1 MSELVTGPVGRVNPT
16 ARTSHS
22 APLLPFPL
30 FLPLPSHDS
39 LSLSPFIQH
48 PPLLLFP
55 PSTPQSPTSGT
66 FRRCPS
72 WIWLSYSSGRFFF
85 FSFASCT
92 CLSPPFLN
100 PTQPYTTCHLPG
112 SPSDH
117 LSFLPLAWLRVPL
130 HFFSFYR
137 HQASLVSFF

>member
-1 MSELVTGPVGRVNPT
+1 MSELVTAPSGESTQPPELPT
-16 ARTSHS
+16 
-22 APLLPFPL
+22 PPPFSLSL
-30 FLPLPSHDS
+30 FFFPFHPTT